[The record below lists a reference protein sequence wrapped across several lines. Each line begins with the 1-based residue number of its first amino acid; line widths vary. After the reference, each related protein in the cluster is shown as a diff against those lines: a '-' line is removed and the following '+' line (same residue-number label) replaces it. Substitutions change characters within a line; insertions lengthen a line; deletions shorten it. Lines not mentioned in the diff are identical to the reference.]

1 LRPSE
6 LRAVYTA
13 AADLLTYPEIKEFL
27 AEKLEPQFQ
36 ELAMR
41 LCLILVSSSIAS
53 LSSLEER
60 RAIIDTYPED
70 DAGLDGIRDEVK
82 LGVQRIWKR
91 RQPSNLGD
99 KNDRS
104 RKSSGAEGQRR
115 VPSQRG
121 LELL

>member
-1 LRPSE
+1 M
-6 LRAVYTA
+6 T
-13 AADLLTYPEIKEFL
+13 AADLLTYPEIKAFL
-27 AEKLEPQFQ
+27 AEKLEPQFH

-41 LCLILVSSSIAS
+41 LCVIAVSSNIAN
-53 LSSLEER
+53 LSSLAER
-60 RAIIDTYPED
+60 RAIIDTYPQD

-91 RQPSNLGD
+91 RQSSNLGD
-99 KNDRS
+99 ANDRS

-121 LELL
+121 LELF